1 MSKFGHK
8 CWIVWTEN
16 GKSMAAPATA
26 ESLERA
32 IAAVGPNGKFSGYM
46 RSTGQGNILG
56 PGVAAAWLSNAKAGF
71 LNS

>member
-1 MSKFGHK
+1 
-8 CWIVWTEN
+8 
-16 GKSMAAPATA
+16 MAAPATA